1 MGGNKMTSSTP
12 IFLQLA
18 CLLVVFHN
26 ARADVVLGTCLES
39 SESLFEV
46 TSLSFNP
53 YPVVLSGYINSG
65 VDVSFSINV
74 KEDIPDDAIFDVTV
88 ERIGFYG
95 NIRLS
100 CIHSVQDIID
110 GFQNMTLPPPATTT
124 ATSQSPNKTAKT
136 AMMIDPTLWP
146 TTLFPD
152 VDLSCHFNM
161 SEVFDWHNGGL
172 CAALGGGC
180 SDILKAGP
188 HNATVHMPIPTWL
201 KVPNLAG
208 ALDQYLAGFYVL
220 KISVKDLNEK
230 ILGCSTVEFEISD
243 PKATT
248 TITQEPD
255 PEDNVD
261 LETCGNSTD
270 SSVVVDSVLIS
281 PYPIILHSFMSY
293 DVSFA
298 FNVTSKIPDD
308 AIISVAV
315 EGMTDDKPVPI
326 PCFTGPE
333 MYESLNDTCD
343 FNLANLFDWDEGA
356 LCKEFDNGCSE
367 LREVGNHA
375 GKVRMDVPLA
385 LGSLIA
391 AADLDAFIAGT
402 YKLSISILNTDGEII
417 GCAAV
422 SVEFF
427 TPTTTTTTTTT
438 TEGPEPGSDA
448 VMQTS
453 SFLFIISCLYSYLY
467 L

>member
-1 MGGNKMTSSTP
+1 MGRHKMTSSTP
-12 IFLQLA
+12 IFLQLT
-18 CLLVVFHN
+18 CLFGVFHN

-39 SESLFEV
+39 SESIVEV
-46 TSLSFNP
+46 TSLSFSQ

-65 VDVSFSINV
+65 EDVSFSISV
-74 KEDIPDDAIFDVTV
+74 KEDIPNDAIFEVTV
-88 ERIGFYG
+88 ERVGFYG
-95 NIRLS
+95 NIQLP

-110 GFQNMTLPPPATTT
+110 DFQNMTLPPPATTT

-136 AMMIDPTLWP
+136 AMMIDPTLSP
-146 TTLFPD
+146 PTLFPD
-152 VDLSCHFNM
+152 VDLTCHFDM

-172 CAALGGGC
+172 CAALGGNC

-201 KVPNLAG
+201 KVPNPTG

-248 TITQEPD
+248 TTTQEAD

-315 EGMTDDKPVPI
+315 EGMTD
-326 PCFTGPE
+326 
-333 MYESLNDTCD
+333 
-343 FNLANLFDWDEGA
+343 LFAWDEGA
-356 LCKEFDNGCSE
+356 LCKEFDDGCSE
-367 LREVGNHA
+367 LQEVGNHA
-375 GKVRMDVPLA
+375 GKVRMDVPLV

-402 YKLSISILNTDGEII
+402 YKLSISILNTDGEIL

-427 TPTTTTTTTTT
+427 TPTTTTTTI
-438 TEGPEPGSDA
+438 TEGP
-448 VMQTS
+448 
-453 SFLFIISCLYSYLY
+453 
-467 L
+467 

>member
-1 MGGNKMTSSTP
+1 MGRNKMTSSTP

-39 SESLFEV
+39 SESLVEV

-74 KEDIPDDAIFDVTV
+74 KEDIPDDAIFEVTV

-95 NIRLS
+95 NIPLP
-100 CIHSVQDIID
+100 CIDSVQDIID

-124 ATSQSPNKTAKT
+124 TE
-136 AMMIDPTLWP
+136 MMIDPSASPPTL
-146 TTLFPD
+146 LPD
-152 VDLSCHFNM
+152 VDLACHFDM
-161 SEVFDWHNGGL
+161 SEVFAWNNGGL
-172 CAALGGGC
+172 CTALGQDC

-201 KVPNLAG
+201 KVANLNG
-208 ALDQYLAGFYVL
+208 ALDPYLAGFYVL
-220 KISVKDLNEK
+220 KISVIDLNEK
-230 ILGCSTVEFEISD
+230 ILGCSSVEFEISD

-248 TITQEPD
+248 TTTQEPD

-261 LETCGNSTD
+261 LETCGDSTD

-315 EGMTDDKPVPI
+315 EGMTDDNPVPI

-343 FNLANLFDWDEGA
+343 FSLTDLFAWDEGA
-356 LCKEFDNGCSE
+356 LCKEFDDGCSE
-367 LREVGNHA
+367 LQEVGNHA
-375 GKVRMDVPLA
+375 GKVRMDVPLV

-402 YKLSISILNTDGEII
+402 YKLSISILNTDGEIL

-427 TPTTTTTTTTT
+427 TPTTITTTTTT